1 MSHLWIGLF
10 CFLPTA
16 NWSAGRKIVWIP
28 WNLSFRSLMAKNKLC
43 EREEGWLFRIFCWQ
57 MKINKFLLKYY
68 FYLFFG
74 NNLNC
79 YWVLLFKNHLFYQSL
94 VKTRKILFWTDEI
107 SFQGNQKVFFVVDGF
122 VRFFLNLFVEI
133 QHLNDWCE
141 SKEIFIDEQI
151 EQFFFNCA
159 DICFMNIWSILQRL

>member
-1 MSHLWIGLF
+1 MSIGPYEPLMNRSVLF
-10 CFLPTA
+10 PPPLG

-28 WNLSFRSLMAKNKLC
+28 WNLSFHSLMAKNKLC
-43 EREEGWLFRIFCWQ
+43 EREGGLFRIFCWQ

-74 NNLNC
+74 NLNC

-107 SFQGNQKVFFVVDGF
+107 SFQGNRKVFFVVDGF
-122 VRFFLNLFVEI
+122 VRFFFWICL
-133 QHLNDWCE
+133 
-141 SKEIFIDEQI
+141 SKF
-151 EQFFFNCA
+151 
-159 DICFMNIWSILQRL
+159 SILMIDVNRKRFSLMSKSNNFF